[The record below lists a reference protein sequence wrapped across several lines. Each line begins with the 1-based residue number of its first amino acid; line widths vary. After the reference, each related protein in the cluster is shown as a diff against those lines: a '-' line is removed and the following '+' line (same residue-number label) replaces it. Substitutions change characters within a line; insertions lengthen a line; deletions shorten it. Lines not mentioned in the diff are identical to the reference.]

1 MEEVGAGPVAELPLC
16 QRTLSDAVPLFPW
29 GDLSSRCTNGNGVL
43 DTEDLNGDT
52 GLDLTG
58 SNENVFRYIVD
69 LAADSFFVRNG
80 VTTVDGQ
87 GHSVTWKLYRIPIR
101 QPSVTIGTP
110 VLRLIQN
117 LRLTVV
123 TPPDAGQPDIVA
135 RLAMARLRF
144 VGSPWVRRS
153 ETPILVTVA
162 APARVS
168 VVDSGRGLNLGEHDA
183 LFEPFRRGSA
193 EADGVGLGLSIVFQV
208 MTIHQG
214 NLAVRETP
222 GGGTTVELSFPVEEN
237 QGASIQSE
245 AA

>member
-1 MEEVGAGPVAELPLC
+1 M
-16 QRTLSDAVPLFPW
+16 LFQ
-29 GDLSSRCTNGNGVL
+29 
-43 DTEDLNGDT
+43 
-52 GLDLTG
+52 
-58 SNENVFRYIVD
+58 
-69 LAADSFFVRNG
+69 LA
-80 VTTVDGQ
+80 
-87 GHSVTWKLYRIPIR
+87 RISIEPA
-101 QPSVTIGTP
+101 
-110 VLRLIQN
+110 
-117 LRLTVV
+117 RLTRIDLVALARRV
-123 TPPDAGQPDIVA
+123 TAEHVPMALQNGSDIAFADPGCSVWVLGSETAITVALSNLIRNAVHHAG
-135 RLAMARLRF
+135 
-144 VGSPWVRRS
+144 S